1 MKNEFANIFRN
12 LIMLFIWLA
21 ILAITTVIVIMVAGA
36 WFDPVA
42 LLVLVPVTM
51 MLLCTVWFGD
61 GEY

>member
-1 MKNEFANIFRN
+1 MKNEFANIFKN

-61 GEY
+61 GHY

>member
-61 GEY
+61 GHY

>member
-1 MKNEFANIFRN
+1 MKNEIANIFKN
-12 LIMLFIWLA
+12 LIMLFMWLV
-21 ILAITTVIVIMVAGA
+21 ILTITTVIVIMVAGA

>member
-1 MKNEFANIFRN
+1 MKNEFANIFKN
-12 LIMLFIWLA
+12 LIMLFVWLA

>member
-12 LIMLFIWLA
+12 LIMLFVWLA

>member
-1 MKNEFANIFRN
+1 MKNEFANIFKN

-42 LLVLVPVTM
+42 LLVLVPVTT

>member
-1 MKNEFANIFRN
+1 MKNEFANIFKN
-12 LIMLFIWLA
+12 LIMLFVWLA

-61 GEY
+61 GHY

>member
-12 LIMLFIWLA
+12 LILMFVWLA

>member
-1 MKNEFANIFRN
+1 MKNEFANIFKI
-12 LIMLFIWLA
+12 LIMLFVWLA

>member
-12 LIMLFIWLA
+12 LILMFVWLG
-21 ILAITTVIVIMVAGA
+21 ILAITTVIIIAVAGA

>member
-1 MKNEFANIFRN
+1 MKNEFANIFKN
-12 LIMLFIWLA
+12 LIMLFVWLA

-51 MLLCTVWFGD
+51 MMLCTIWFGD

>member
-1 MKNEFANIFRN
+1 MKNEFANIFKN
-12 LIMLFIWLA
+12 LIMLFIWLG

>member
-1 MKNEFANIFRN
+1 MKNEFANIFKN